1 MEVQDVIAQ
10 ARDAITVKR
19 VFGEPYEKDG
29 VTVIPAAKVQGGAGG
44 GGGEDPEGQAKG
56 SGSGFGVSA
65 RPVGAFVIRG
75 GEMTWRPA
83 LDLNRVILGGQVV
96 AVVLLLTIRSI
107 LKRRAKARGKGR
119 LRRAR
124 TRA

>member
-1 MEVQDVIAQ
+1 VEVQDVIAQ

-29 VTVIPAAKVQGGAGG
+29 VMVIPAAKVQGGAGG

-107 LKRRAKARGKGR
+107 LKRRAKARGKRR

>member
-1 MEVQDVIAQ
+1 VEVQDVIAQ

-107 LKRRAKARGKGR
+107 LKRRAKARGKRR

>member
-107 LKRRAKARGKGR
+107 LKRRAKARGKRR